1 MAETTTLNYG
11 WTMPD
16 PGASAN
22 TWGSTLNATTQKIDA
37 QVKVNELAMDAGQAP
52 IGSITMFGSIT
63 PPAGWLI
70 CDGSSL
76 LQTGAYAALF
86 AIIGTTFGSVDST
99 HFTLPDLRGV
109 FPSGVSA
116 SSLIGAKG
124 GAATV
129 TLDETMI
136 PPHTHAAT
144 QPAHGHAAT
153 QAAHAH
159 AIATG
164 SHSHAIT
171 TGGHSHTLS
180 AQVLTPNGG
189 GNATAGSG
197 WAFTSPTTSAV
208 GNLGGNTDT
217 AGNLGGNTD
226 TQAPAITV
234 PAAQPAITVANT
246 GGGLGHNN
254 LPPFLSIP
262 FIIRY
267 A

>member
-1 MAETTTLNYG
+1 MAETTTANYG

-22 TWGSTLNATTQKIDA
+22 TWGATLNATTQKVDA
-37 QVKVNELAMDAGQAP
+37 QVFVNQTAISANQAP
-52 IGSITMFGSIT
+52 IGSITMFGSNT
-63 PPAGWLI
+63 PPTGWLI

-109 FPSGVSA
+109 FPSGASA
-116 SSLIGAKG
+116 SSLIGASG

-129 TLDETMI
+129 TLDATMI
-136 PPHTHAAT
+136 PAHTHAAT
-144 QPAHGHAAT
+144 QAAHGHAAT

-159 AIATG
+159 AISTG
-164 SHSHAIT
+164 THAHNLT
-171 TGGHSHTLS
+171 LNPHAHGTNLMRFVGSGGTQGVG
-180 AQVLTPNGG
+180 ATPNNVAL
-189 GNATAGSG
+189 GNTD
-197 WAFTSPTTSAV
+197 AV
-208 GNLGGNTDT
+208 GNFSGSTDV

-226 TQAPAITV
+226 TQTPAITV
-234 PAAQPAITVANT
+234 PTAQPAITVANT

>member
-1 MAETTTLNYG
+1 VAETTTANYG

-22 TWGSTLNATTQKIDA
+22 TWGATLNATTQKIDA
-37 QVKVNELAMDAGQAP
+37 QVFVNQTAINASQAP
-52 IGSITMFGSIT
+52 IGSISMFGSIT

-109 FPSGVSA
+109 FPSGASA

-129 TLDETMI
+129 TLDATMI
-136 PPHTHAAT
+136 PAHTHPIT
-144 QPAHGHAAT
+144 DHTHTHGVT
-153 QAAHAH
+153 PVAHAH
-159 AIATG
+159 TDA
-164 SHSHAIT
+164 
-171 TGGHSHTLS
+171 GHSHGLGADSHTHD
-180 AQVLTPNGG
+180 
-189 GNATAGSG
+189 SG
-197 WAFTSPTTSAV
+197 WANTGSGGAPGATGVLPIPGSGYRPT
-208 GNLGGNTDT
+208 L
-217 AGNLGGNTD
+217 
-226 TQAPAITV
+226 
-234 PAAQPAITVANT
+234 PAATGITIASGFANIQAANAT
-246 GGGLGHNN
+246 VTLAAAATGITATNNNAGGGAAHPN